1 MPIYRMIPLP
11 EFRKKSCTESY
22 LRSDKRDADLY
33 EGLDIEC
40 DLIVVGAGPSGLFC
54 AINSRQKG
62 KKILILE
69 KKKSPGHKLLI
80 SGQGQCN
87 ITNEAEIQTFLE
99 HYGEH
104 GRFLRP
110 ALLGFTNHDL
120 IRFFED
126 RGLAMTRDKRGKIFP
141 ETHRSRDVLDVLTRE
156 CEANDVHIC
165 YDQAVRSIT
174 KAQDKFNVHCT
185 DCTYRSFALVIAT
198 GGCSYPATGSNGDGY
213 RFASDF
219 GHSIA
224 EVGPALTPV
233 FIKDYP
239 FRDLAGLSFPEMK
252 ISLYRHKK
260 IRDYQ
265 GDILFT
271 HQGLSGPGILDL
283 SRYIRPAD
291 TLKLSFAP
299 TGKRDELEKWLQ
311 DRARLDGGV
320 LLRSIL
326 SSLPDSVPFSPKLI
340 KKILEI
346 SGIDAD
352 LSLAHLTREMR
363 THLIDNLTGLPL
375 VVSELGGFDV
385 AMVTRGGVELHQVKP
400 KTMESRLAKGLYL
413 IGEVLDVDGDSG
425 GYNLQAAFSTGM
437 LSARSIKNNWINL

>member
-1 MPIYRMIPLP
+1 M
-11 EFRKKSCTESY
+11 EKFHKKSCVERH
-22 LRSDKRDADLY
+22 LRPDKREDTDLL
-33 EGLDIEC
+33 EGLDLEYN
-40 DLIVVGAGPSGLFC
+40 LIVLGAGPSGLFC
-54 AINSRQKG
+54 AINSSQKG
-62 KKILILE
+62 KKTLILE

-80 SGQGQCN
+80 SGQGRCN

-110 ALLGFTNHDL
+110 ALLGFTNQDL

-126 RGLAMTRDKRGKIFP
+126 RGLAMIREKGGKIFP
-141 ETHRSRDVLDVLTRE
+141 KTHRSRDVLEVLTRE
-156 CEANDVHIC
+156 CEANNVLIC
-165 YDQAVRSIT
+165 YNQAVRSIT
-174 KAQDKFNVHCT
+174 KAEDKFNVHCI
-185 DCTYRSFALVIAT
+185 DRTYLSSDLVIAT
-198 GGCSYPATGSNGDGY
+198 GGCSYPTTGSNGDGY
-213 RFASDF
+213 RFARDL
-219 GHSIA
+219 GHCIA

-233 FIKDYP
+233 FIENYP
-239 FRDLAGLSFPEMK
+239 FRDLAGLSFPEMD

-260 IRDYQ
+260 IRDQ
-265 GDILFT
+265 RGDILFT

-291 TLKLSFAP
+291 TLKLSFVP
-299 TGKRDELEKWLQ
+299 TEKRDEVEKWLQ
-311 DRARLDGGV
+311 NRARLDGGV
-320 LLRSIL
+320 GLRSLLEDLPNSVPL
-326 SSLPDSVPFSPKLI
+326 SSKLI

-346 SGIDAD
+346 SGIATD

-375 VVSELGGFDV
+375 IVSELGGFDT
-385 AMVTRGGVELHQVKP
+385 AMVTRGGVELHQVNP
-400 KTMESRLAKGLYL
+400 KTMESRLVKRLYL

-437 LSARSIKNNWINL
+437 LSARSIKNNWT

>member
-1 MPIYRMIPLP
+1 MPMNRGSPLE
-11 EFRKKSCTESY
+11 EFHKKSCTGRYIRPDRREET
-22 LRSDKRDADLY
+22 DLL
-33 EGLDIEC
+33 EGLDLEY
-40 DLIVVGAGPSGLFC
+40 DLIVIGAGPSGLFC
-54 AINSRQKG
+54 AINSSQKG

-69 KKKSPGHKLLI
+69 KKKSPAHKLLI

-110 ALLGFTNHDL
+110 ALLGFTNQDL

-126 RGLAMTRDKRGKIFP
+126 RGLAMIRDKRGKIFP
-141 ETHRSRDVLDVLTRE
+141 ETHRSRDVLEVLIRE
-156 CEANDVHIC
+156 CEANDVRIC
-165 YDQAVRSIT
+165 CDQAVRSIT
-174 KAQDKFNVHCT
+174 KAEDKFNVHCI
-185 DCTYRSFALVIAT
+185 DRTYRSLALVIAT
-198 GGCSYPATGSNGDGY
+198 GGCSYPATGSSGDGY
-213 RFASDF
+213 KFAGDF
-219 GHSIA
+219 GHCIA

-233 FIKDYP
+233 FIKDHP
-239 FRDLAGLSFPEMK
+239 FRDLAGLSFPEMN
-252 ISLYRHKK
+252 IALYRHKK
-260 IRDYQ
+260 IRVHQ

-291 TLKLSFAP
+291 TLKLSLVP
-299 TGKRDELEKWLQ
+299 VEKRGELEKWIQ

-320 LLRSIL
+320 RLRSIL
-326 SSLPDSVPFSPKLI
+326 SSLPDSVPLSPKLI
-340 KKILEI
+340 KEILEM
-346 SGIDAD
+346 SGIDAY

-363 THLIDNLTGLPL
+363 MRLVDNLTGLPL

-385 AMVTRGGVELHQVKP
+385 AMVTRGGVELRQVNP
-400 KTMESRLAKGLYL
+400 KTMESRIVKGLYL

-437 LSARSIKNNWINL
+437 LSARSIKNNWT

>member
-1 MPIYRMIPLP
+1 MPMNRGIPLA
-11 EFRKKSCTESY
+11 EFHKKSCIERY
-22 LRSDKRDADLY
+22 LRPDKREDIDLL
-33 EGLDIEC
+33 EGLDEEY
-40 DLIVVGAGPSGLFC
+40 DLIVIGAGPSGLFC
-54 AINSRQKG
+54 AINSSQKG
-62 KKILILE
+62 KKTLILE

-80 SGQGQCN
+80 SGQGHCN

-126 RGLAMTRDKRGKIFP
+126 RGLAMIREKRGKIFP
-141 ETHRSRDVLDVLTRE
+141 ETHRSRDVLEVLIRE
-156 CEANDVHIC
+156 CEANNVRIC
-165 YDQAVRSIT
+165 YNQVVRSIT
-174 KAQDKFNVHCT
+174 KAEDKFNVHCI
-185 DCTYRSFALVIAT
+185 DRTYLSSDLVIAT

-213 RFASDF
+213 RFARDF

-233 FIKDYP
+233 FIKNYP
-239 FRDLAGLSFPEMK
+239 FRDLAGLSFPEMN

-260 IRDYQ
+260 IRDQ
-265 GDILFT
+265 RGDILFT

-291 TLKLSFAP
+291 TLKLSFVP
-299 TGKRDELEKWLQ
+299 REKKGELEKWLQ
-311 DRARLDGGV
+311 DRARLDGGIG
-320 LLRSIL
+320 LRSIL
-326 SSLPDSVPFSPKLI
+326 AGLPNSVPLSPKLI

-346 SGIDAD
+346 SGIATD

-363 THLIDNLTGLPL
+363 THLIDNFTGLPL
-375 VVSELGGFDV
+375 VVSKLGGFDIS
-385 AMVTRGGVELHQVKP
+385 MVTRGGVELNQVNP
-400 KTMESRLAKGLYL
+400 KTMESRLVKRLYL

-437 LSARSIKNNWINL
+437 LSARSIKNNWI

>member
-1 MPIYRMIPLP
+1 L
-11 EFRKKSCTESY
+11 EKFHKKSSAERY
-22 LRSDKRDADLY
+22 LRTDKREDTDLLK
-33 EGLDIEC
+33 GLDLEY
-40 DLIVVGAGPSGLFC
+40 DLIVIGAGPSGLFC
-54 AINSRQKG
+54 AINSSQKG
-62 KKILILE
+62 KKTLILE

-110 ALLGFTNHDL
+110 ALLGFTNNDL

-126 RGLAMTRDKRGKIFP
+126 RGVAMIREKGGKIFP
-141 ETHRSRDVLDVLTRE
+141 RTHQSRDVLGVLTRE
-156 CEANDVHIC
+156 CEANDVRIC
-165 YDQAVRSIT
+165 YNQAVRSIT
-174 KAQDKFNVHCT
+174 KAEDKFNVHCV
-185 DCTYRSFALVIAT
+185 DCTYLSSDLVIAT

-213 RFASDF
+213 RFARDF
-219 GHSIA
+219 GHCIA

-233 FIKDYP
+233 LVNDYP
-239 FRDLAGLSFPEMK
+239 FRDLAGLSFPDMNV
-252 ISLYRHKK
+252 SLYHHKK
-260 IRDYQ
+260 IRDQ
-265 GDILFT
+265 RGDILFT

-283 SRYIRPAD
+283 SRYIKPQD
-291 TLKLSFAP
+291 TLKLSFVP
-299 TGKRDELEKWLQ
+299 TEKRDEVEKWLQ
-311 DRARLDGGV
+311 NRARLNGGV
-320 LLRSIL
+320 GLRSLLENLPNSVPL
-326 SSLPDSVPFSPKLI
+326 SSKLI

-346 SGIDAD
+346 SGIATD

-375 VVSELGGFDV
+375 VVSKLGGFDT
-385 AMVTRGGVELHQVKP
+385 AMVTRGGVELHQVNP
-400 KTMESRLAKGLYL
+400 KTMESRLVKRLYL

-437 LSARSIKNNWINL
+437 LSAKSIKNNWT

>member
-1 MPIYRMIPLP
+1 M
-11 EFRKKSCTESY
+11 EKFHKKSCVERH
-22 LRSDKRDADLY
+22 LRPDKREDTDLL
-33 EGLDIEC
+33 EGLDLEY
-40 DLIVVGAGPSGLFC
+40 DLIVLGAGPSGLFC
-54 AINSRQKG
+54 AINSSQKG
-62 KKILILE
+62 KKTLILE

-87 ITNEAEIQTFLE
+87 ITNEAEILTFLE

-126 RGLAMTRDKRGKIFP
+126 RGVAMIREKGGKIFP
-141 ETHRSRDVLDVLTRE
+141 KTHRSRDVLEVLTRE
-156 CEANDVHIC
+156 CEANNVLIC
-165 YDQAVRSIT
+165 YNQAVRSIT
-174 KAQDKFNVHCT
+174 KAEDKFNVHCI
-185 DCTYRSFALVIAT
+185 DRTYRSLALVIAT

-213 RFASDF
+213 RFARDF
-219 GHSIA
+219 GHCIA
-224 EVGPALTPV
+224 EVGPALTPI
-233 FIKDYP
+233 FIENYP
-239 FRDLAGLSFPEMK
+239 LRDLAGLSFQEMN

-260 IRDYQ
+260 IRDLW

-291 TLKLSFAP
+291 TLKLSFVP
-299 TGKRDELEKWLQ
+299 TEKRDEVEKWLQ
-311 DRARLDGGV
+311 NRARLDGGV
-320 LLRSIL
+320 GLRSLLEDLPNSVPL
-326 SSLPDSVPFSPKLI
+326 SSKLI

-346 SGIDAD
+346 SGIATD

-363 THLIDNLTGLPL
+363 MHLIDNLTGLPL
-375 VVSELGGFDV
+375 VVSKLGGFDT
-385 AMVTRGGVELHQVKP
+385 AMVTRGGVELHQVNP
-400 KTMESRLAKGLYL
+400 KTMESRLVKRLYL

-437 LSARSIKNNWINL
+437 LSAKRIKNNWT